1 MPGPLVIVI
10 PTRNRADIA
19 HASLRSVLASDAP
32 GVRVIVSDN
41 SSDLA
46 QAEALRAACEALGDE
61 RVCYVRP
68 PRSLAMTDH
77 WSWALEQ
84 ALDDPAVEH
93 VSYLTD
99 RMVLARGELE
109 HVLAAIDAA
118 PGLVVSYNHEHINDL
133 HEPVRVVPN
142 EWSGWLL
149 SIESRGL
156 ILTAARGGRHM
167 ATPRM
172 LNAAVPRAV
181 LEAVRAR
188 FGSVFAS
195 VAPDFAFAFRA
206 LATVDRIAYLD
217 RPVLL
222 EHSTRRSNGT
232 SVSRGIAS
240 RDGVDFLRL
249 AGDAMYADAPAPQLH
264 TISNAV
270 FNEYGFVRAEAPEAL
285 PPLLRRDYLARIAAD
300 IAEIEDPALAARTL
314 EQLRELGWTARDERQ
329 ARARMIAS
337 LVRFYG
343 PRPLT
348 AIRRLRLAATG
359 ASPWAPRMMPSIEA
373 AIEDLQ
379 AHPVAPCGD
388 GALLRPLV
396 DADARIEVLGRP

>member
-1 MPGPLVIVI
+1 MAGPLVIVI

-19 HASLRSVLASDAP
+19 QAALRSVLAAGLP

-41 SSDLA
+41 SSDPVE
-46 QAEALRAACEALGDE
+46 AETLRAACASLCGEQLA
-61 RVCYVRP
+61 YVRP
-68 PRSLAMTDH
+68 PQPLAMTAH

-84 ALDDPAVEH
+84 ALADPSVEH
-93 VSYLTD
+93 VGYLTD
-99 RMVLARGELE
+99 RMLFARGELE
-109 HVLAAIDAA
+109 HVLAAVDAA
-118 PGLVVSYNHEHINDL
+118 PQLIVSYNHEHIDDL
-133 HEPVRVVPN
+133 REPVRVVPI
-142 EWSGWLL
+142 EWSGRLL
-149 SIESRGL
+149 AIESRAL
-156 ILTAARGGRHM
+156 LLTAARGGRHG
-167 ATPRM
+167 AVPRM
-172 LNAAVPRAV
+172 LNTVVPRAV

-206 LATVDRIAYLD
+206 LATVERIAFLD

-240 RDGVDFLRL
+240 PDGVDFLRL
-249 AGDAMYADAPAPQLH
+249 AGDAMFADAPVAQLQ

-270 FNEYGFVRAEAPEAL
+270 FNEYCFVRAEAPDAL

-300 IAEIEDPALAARTL
+300 VAEIEDPALAARTL
-314 EQLRELGWTARDERQ
+314 EQLRALGWTARDERQ
-329 ARARMIAS
+329 ARARTIAS
-337 LVRFYG
+337 LVRFYA
-343 PRPLT
+343 PRPLM
-348 AIRRLRLAATG
+348 AIRRMRLAATHT
-359 ASPWAPRMMPSIEA
+359 SPWAPRLMGSVEA

-379 AHPVAPCGD
+379 AHPLPPSDD

-396 DADARIEVLGRP
+396 DAGARIEVLGRP